1 MTRDELLALPP
12 TLALKVLVS
21 AMVLVSPELGKVLA
35 ATELPK
41 VPRMPKYD
49 MRISRKGGYQ
59 WASETDLEGLRFWFK
74 RYTDNVNEG
83 GRYAEKD
90 GKRAEKLCYW
100 LDWREACPD
109 TIWTGQRNDDV
120 VTAVAPSGK
129 PAVHEWEQRG
139 QVPLKGKSFEEEH
152 GETDEIPF

>member
-12 TLALKVLVS
+12 ALALKVLVS

-41 VPRMPKYD
+41 VPRSPKYD

-74 RYTDNVNEG
+74 RFTDNANEG
-83 GRYAEKD
+83 GKHAEKD
-90 GKRAEKLCYW
+90 GKKAEKLCYW

-109 TIWTGQRNDDV
+109 APWSGLRNDDQ
-120 VTAVAPSGK
+120 VTASAPSGK
-129 PAVHEWEQRG
+129 PQVHEWEQRG
-139 QVPLKGKSFEEEH
+139 QVPLKQQSFEEEH
-152 GETDEIPF
+152 GDDDVPF